1 MPDAKLGPCRIR
13 SALPLFH
20 QIAHHYEECIPDGGL
35 SAGSR
40 IASTTELA
48 QTLSVNEGTL
58 YNALPQLGDHGL
70 VERCHVAGTFVRPGV
85 ANRTLAIVFG
95 EVCFICPDL
104 AFFNARWKF
113 GRGSPGM

>member
-1 MPDAKLGPCRIR
+1 MESHVMPDAKLGPCRIR
-13 SALPLFH
+13 RALPLFH
-20 QIAHHYEECIPDGGL
+20 QIAHHYEKCILDGGL

-48 QTLSVNEGTL
+48 RTLSVNMETI

-70 VERCHVAGTFVRPGV
+70 VERCRVAGSFVRPGV

-95 EVCFICPDL
+95 EVSFMCLDL
-104 AFFNARWKF
+104 AFFNAR
-113 GRGSPGM
+113 